1 MLPSSA
7 SSIYSLET
15 QEKLRAMKQRLK
27 EPRARLRPQTS
38 ASSSNND
45 SGLPADPLP
54 INSGSSHSAL
64 EPHTLKNETPVLP
77 DVKPPSPPPPPAEFE
92 VRTKKPLAELPNV
105 PAKKRRASIIIEK
118 PPKAAPVDDQ
128 RLKAGAKVVVN
139 RRTYVVDSCI
149 GSGGSCSV
157 YKANDGRRDVAL
169 KVVDVSKADREAI
182 KVFKNEIDFL
192 RKLQSD
198 DAHVIRMYDSQ
209 VTKDAIYVIME
220 LGQQNLNDWIKNRTA
235 KGRNNADMILFC
247 WHEMVECVSP
257 ANFVFVN
264 NDIKLIDFGIAA
276 QIADDEQS
284 VCRKHVQGT
293 LSYISPEAV
302 NCQPGGGGFEIPLK
316 SDVWSLGCILYA
328 LHFGHAPFAVPKRSQ
343 EEKILAIRSEEVR
356 YPEKPPMS
364 PALEDVLRRC
374 LTRNLN
380 ERLSVAEILD
390 HPYITKK
397 PLITD
402 VKVRA
407 ALDAAV
413 QHATPRTQMK
423 LKSMLGR
430 K

>member
-7 SSIYSLET
+7 SSIYTLET

-54 INSGSSHSAL
+54 VNSGSSQSAL
-64 EPHTLKNETPVLP
+64 EPNTLKNETPVLA
-77 DVKPPSPPPPPAEFE
+77 DVKPPSPPPPRVEFE
-92 VRTKKPLAELPNV
+92 VRPKKPLAELPNV

-118 PPKAAPVDDQ
+118 PPQKAAPVDDQ
-128 RLKAGAKVVVN
+128 RLKVGAKVVVN

-157 YKANDGRRDVAL
+157 YKANDGRQDVAL

-182 KVFKNEIDFL
+182 K
-192 RKLQSD
+192 
-198 DAHVIRMYDSQ
+198 
-209 VTKDAIYVIME
+209 
-220 LGQQNLNDWIKNRTA
+220 
-235 KGRNNADMILFC
+235 
-247 WHEMVECVSP
+247 
-257 ANFVFVN
+257 
-264 NDIKLIDFGIAA
+264 
-276 QIADDEQS
+276 S

-356 YPEKPPMS
+356 YPDKPPMS

-380 ERLSVAEILD
+380 ERLSVAEILE

-423 LKSMLGR
+423 LRSMFGR